1 MKQRHWLSAIL
12 DAIEDDTI
20 PLPWIRS
27 PDRKKRKAAARARA
41 EAQQPTA

>member
-20 PLPWIRS
+20 PLPWSRG
-27 PDRKKRKAAARARA
+27 PKRKMRKAAARARA
-41 EAQQPTA
+41 EDRQRAA